1 MQSGPRRARLRYAS
15 VAALVAALAVAGTLR
30 AQTVA
35 VRLDSAASN
44 RGARVLTWLVDHE
57 GRATAAGVVTGSG
70 EHLLTS
76 RRTGPHALC
85 TRRADGFTVGT
96 PWFELHEGERLQ
108 LELVVPG
115 DSTVASDQPLCR
127 RSAAPAGVLLLGSSS
142 EPSAASAAA
151 RVRVRLLDATN
162 YGAVPGA
169 QVALRPDGATRAAGA
184 VSDSAGLALA
194 PPMTLGKDG
203 SVVVSLRALGY
214 APRFLTLPATA
225 LRAADSLVALL
236 TPLPQQLAGL
246 RVEGDR
252 PLPRGLD
259 RRTMTGWTVSEKVMR
274 EVRLFARNFGDFVQ
288 WQGLAGVRVQG
299 ETCVRIRNEGCALV
313 VVDGVPREPL
323 HLYID
328 PLMIE
333 QIVVLRAQDASTLY
347 GARGVNG
354 AVLITT
360 SVGERRDDRR

>member
-1 MQSGPRRARLRYAS
+1 VRLRYTPLAT
-15 VAALVAALAVAGTLR
+15 LVAALAGAGSLR
-30 AQTVA
+30 AQAVT

-44 RGARVLTWLVDHE
+44 RGARVLTWLVDQE
-57 GRATAAGVVTGSG
+57 GRAAAASVVTGSG

-96 PWFELHEGERLQ
+96 PWFELHDGERLQ
-108 LELVVPG
+108 LALVVPA
-115 DSTVASDQPLCR
+115 DSTLAPDQPLCR

-142 EPSAASAAA
+142 EPSAASTAASVRT
-151 RVRVRLLDATN
+151 RVLDATN

-169 QVALRPDGATRAAGA
+169 QVALRPDGATKVIGT

-194 PPMTLGKDG
+194 PPMMLGNDG
-203 SVVVSLRALGY
+203 SVVLSLRALGY

-225 LRAADSLVALL
+225 LRSADSLIVLL
-236 TPLPQQLAGL
+236 TPLPQRLAGV

-259 RRTMTGWTVSEKVMR
+259 RRTMAGWTVSEKVMR

-288 WQGLAGVRVQG
+288 WQGLAGVRVQN
-299 ETCVRIRNEGCALV
+299 ETCVRIRNDGCALV

-347 GARGVNG
+347 GVRGVNG

-360 SVGERRDDRR
+360 SAGERQEERR

>member
-15 VAALVAALAVAGTLR
+15 VAALVAALAVAGPIR

-35 VRLDSAASN
+35 VRLDSAASA
-44 RGARVLTWLVDHE
+44 RGARVLTWLVDEE
-57 GRATAAGVVTGSG
+57 GRATAASVVTGSG
-70 EHLLTS
+70 EHLLTT

-85 TRRADGFTVGT
+85 TRRVDGFTVGT

-108 LELVVPG
+108 LELAVPG
-115 DSTVASDQPLCR
+115 DSTVTSDQPLCR

-151 RVRVRLLDATN
+151 SVRVRLLDATN

-194 PPMTLGKDG
+194 PPMTLGNG
-203 SVVVSLRALGY
+203 GPVVLSLRALGY
-214 APRFLTLPATA
+214 APRFLTLPAPA
-225 LRAADSLVALL
+225 LRAADSLIVLL
-236 TPLPQQLAGL
+236 TPLPQQLAGV

-299 ETCVRIRNEGCALV
+299 ETCVRIRNDGCALV
-313 VVDGVPREPL
+313 VVDGIPREPQ

-333 QIVVLRAQDASTLY
+333 QIVVLRAIDASTLY

-360 SVGERRDDRR
+360 SAGERRDDRR